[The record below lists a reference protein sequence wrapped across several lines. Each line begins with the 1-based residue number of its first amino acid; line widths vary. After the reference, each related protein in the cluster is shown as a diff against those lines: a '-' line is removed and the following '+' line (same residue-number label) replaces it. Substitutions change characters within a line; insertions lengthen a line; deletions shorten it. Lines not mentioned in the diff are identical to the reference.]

1 MWDGV
6 ASLTRSAQ
14 QWCTL
19 RCESLA
25 SLVAEVTWQH
35 LCPRLLKLD
44 KQSCSVQACF
54 SSDAMPT
61 RGGVAKARPL
71 RGRCNV
77 STIRGRRYWLERGP
91 AAKYLGL
98 WPTQEVAVECVAK
111 FMGVLG
117 P

>member
-6 ASLTRSAQ
+6 ASLTRSVQ

-19 RCESLA
+19 GCESLA

-61 RGGVAKARPL
+61 GVGGVGVRAWPVLWVGRLWRPL
-71 RGRCNV
+71 LVGAGASV
-77 STIRGRRYWLERGP
+77 
-91 AAKYLGL
+91 
-98 WPTQEVAVECVAK
+98 
-111 FMGVLG
+111 
-117 P
+117 